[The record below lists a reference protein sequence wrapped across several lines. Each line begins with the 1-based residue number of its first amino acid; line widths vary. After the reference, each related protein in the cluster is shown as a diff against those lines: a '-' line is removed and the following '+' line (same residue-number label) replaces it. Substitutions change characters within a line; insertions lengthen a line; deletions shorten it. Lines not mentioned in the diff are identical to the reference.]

1 MNKTILFFLSM
12 LLLTIIS
19 CSRSNDDSSNN
30 NRDSM
35 KLDNTNW
42 SGIFS
47 SYEMKIM
54 TNNIIAIDNEKVQ
67 IQFSENNTFKLYGY
81 GKSQQNQWIVNSG
94 PYKGTYT
101 YSSNGT
107 IKLNYESGATFNS
120 LNSGY
125 ISNSIMT
132 ISIGNNQFKFNKE

>member
-30 NRDSM
+30 NTGSI

-42 SGIFS
+42 SGSTKCNQAESINGS
-47 SYEMKIM
+47 AWCS
-54 TNNIIAIDNEKVQ
+54 DKVQ
-67 IQFSENNTFKLYGY
+67 IQFLEKNTYKLYGY
-81 GKSQQNQWIVNSG
+81 GKTSQNQWYVNSG

-101 YSSNGT
+101 YSSNGAVSLNFESGVTFNTVSTGNISGTILILQNGT
-107 IKLNYESGATFNS
+107 IKITL
-120 LNSGY
+120 
-125 ISNSIMT
+125 
-132 ISIGNNQFKFNKE
+132 NKE